1 MLAYLDCFSGI
12 SGDMLLGALV
22 DAGTPLAP
30 LLASLD
36 GLHLPGYRLG
46 VERVTEHGVSG
57 ARVKVAVDEATPQ
70 GHRALTEIEALIEAA
85 ALPPRAKERA
95 QRIFRRLGEVEARI
109 HSVPIEAVA
118 FHEVGAVDSI
128 VDIVGVA
135 LCLELLDIED
145 MYCSELP
152 FTSGRVGSAHGP
164 LPTPAPATLELL
176 RGTNAV
182 WRSVPADGELVTPTG
197 AAVAA
202 TLARFERPTLS
213 VRAVGYGF
221 GVKKLPWANYLR
233 VIVGAAPMGAD
244 EAGWEQDE
252 VVVVETNLDNM
263 TGEALG
269 WLSERLMAAGALDVS
284 LTAIQMKK
292 GRPGALLAVICRP
305 EDASALAG
313 VMLRESGTLGVRMRT
328 ERRLKADR
336 REETFASSLGP
347 AHVKLKLIG
356 GATVSVSPEYDDC
369 KALAEHHGL
378 PFEQVRERL
387 TTEARAHFR
396 IDAQREGTG
405 RTDE

>member
-22 DAGTPLAP
+22 DAGAP
-30 LLASLD
+30 VALLLAALD
-36 GLHLPGYRLG
+36 GLHLPGYSLG
-46 VERVTEHGVSG
+46 VERVTEHGISG

-70 GHRALTEIEALIEAA
+70 AHRGLTEIESLIEAA
-85 ALPPRAKERA
+85 TLPPRARERA
-95 QRIFRRLGEVEARI
+95 RRIFRRLGEAEARI
-109 HSVPIEAVA
+109 HGVAIEEVK
-118 FHEVGAVDSI
+118 FHELGAVDSI

-135 LCLELLDIED
+135 LCLELLDIEHV
-145 MYCSELP
+145 YCSELP

-202 TLARFERPTLS
+202 TLARFERPTMMTRS
-213 VRAVGYGF
+213 VGYGF

-233 VIVGAAPMGAD
+233 VIVGAAPEGAD
-244 EAGWEQDE
+244 EAGWERDE

-263 TGEALG
+263 TGAAMG
-269 WLSERLMAAGALDVS
+269 WLSERLLARGALDVT

-305 EDASALAG
+305 EDATTLAG
-313 VMLRESGTLGVRMRT
+313 LMLRESGTLGVRMRT
-328 ERRLKADR
+328 ERRLKAGR

-347 AHVKLKLIG
+347 ARVKLKLIG
-356 GATVSVSPEYDDC
+356 GAPVVVSPEYDDC
-369 KALAEHHGL
+369 KALAERHNL
-378 PFEQVRERL
+378 SFEAVRERL
-387 TTEARAHFR
+387 TREARDHFH
-396 IDAQREGTG
+396 INAGGAGME